1 MGYTLPFSFAQQR
14 TKPNMNPLI
23 LLTACVAASQAQ
35 IIAAPY
41 GLGAPLTYGA
51 APIAYQT
58 AAAPAP
64 VVTVNAAPAPVVAAA
79 PLNPSSQFQA
89 QDEFGNIQYGYSNI
103 NSQKHETGNTYG
115 GVSGSYSYVDANGIV
130 QTRQYIADGLGFR
143 VQATNLPVAPAA
155 PEVELPVAPVHEYEL
170 PVAPVFEGK
179 APVHEYTLPVAPVYD
194 GVAPAPVE
202 DTPEVAAA
210 KAEHLALLAAAS
222 ERKRRSTP
230 ADTEVLAA
238 PKPVLATA
246 PVVAPVAP
254 LAGYPYA
261 AGLPYAGYAG
271 YGYAGFPAAGL
282 PYAGLPYAGLPAVAP
297 AAVAPAAVVAS
308 APATAEAELHTYKL
322 TPGHAT
328 AYRVY

>member
-14 TKPNMNPLI
+14 TKPIMNPLI

-35 IIAAPY
+35 YIAAPY

-130 QTRQYIADGLGFR
+130 QT
-143 VQATNLPVAPAA
+143 TNLPVAPAA
-155 PEVELPVAPVHEYEL
+155 PEAAPLEQPTFNLV
-170 PVAPVFEGK
+170 G
-179 APVHEYTLPVAPVYD
+179 
-194 GVAPAPVE
+194 PAPVD
-202 DTPEVAAA
+202 DTPEVKAA
-210 KAEHLALLAAAS
+210 KAEFQAAFDEAAS
-222 ERKRRSTP
+222 RAKRSTP
-230 ADTEVLAA
+230 ASTLPLAA
-238 PKPVLATA
+238 APAPILA
-246 PVVAPVAP
+246 PAP
-254 LAGYPYA
+254 LGYAAPHFAGAYPYA
-261 AGLPYAGYAG
+261 APFGVAPYAAAPVVTAPALPYA
-271 YGYAGFPAAGL
+271 
-282 PYAGLPYAGLPAVAP
+282 
-297 AAVAPAAVVAS
+297 APAAVVAS
-308 APATAEAELHTYKL
+308 APAARDAQLTTIKL
-322 TPGHAT
+322 NPGHAV
-328 AYRVY
+328 AYRVD

>member
-64 VVTVNAAPAPVVAAA
+64 VVTVNAAPAPVAAA
-79 PLNPSSQFQA
+79 PLTPSSQFQA

-115 GVSGSYSYVDANGIV
+115 GVSGSYSYVDANGVV
-130 QTRQYIADGLGFR
+130 QTTNYIADGLGFR

-155 PEVELPVAPVHEYEL
+155 PEVELPVAPVHEYAL
-170 PVAPVFEGK
+170 PVAPV
-179 APVHEYTLPVAPVYD
+179 HEYELPVGPESV
-194 GVAPAPVE
+194 V

-210 KAEHLALLAAAS
+210 KAEH
-222 ERKRRSTP
+222 
-230 ADTEVLAA
+230 
-238 PKPVLATA
+238 
-246 PVVAPVAP
+246 
-254 LAGYPYA
+254 
-261 AGLPYAGYAG
+261 
-271 YGYAGFPAAGL
+271 
-282 PYAGLPYAGLPAVAP
+282 
-297 AAVAPAAVVAS
+297 
-308 APATAEAELHTYKL
+308 
-322 TPGHAT
+322 
-328 AYRVY
+328 

>member
-41 GLGAPLTYGA
+41 GLGAPLPYGA
-51 APIAYQT
+51 APIAYQA

-115 GVSGSYSYVDANGIV
+115 GVQGSYSYVDSNGVV
-130 QTRQYIADGLGFR
+130 QTTNYIADGLGFR

-155 PEVELPVAPVHEYEL
+155 PEVALPVAPVHEYEL
-170 PVAPVFEGK
+170 PVAPV
-179 APVHEYTLPVAPVYD
+179 YD
-194 GVAPAPVE
+194 GVAPLPVE

-210 KAEHLALLAAAS
+210 KAEHLALLAAATT
-222 ERKRRSTP
+222 ERRRRSTP
-230 ADTEVLAA
+230 ADTEVLEA

-254 LAGYPYA
+254 LAGYPYS

-271 YGYAGFPAAGL
+271 YGLPAAGL
-282 PYAGLPYAGLPAVAP
+282 GYAGLPAAGLGYAGLP
-297 AAVAPAAVVAS
+297 AAGYGLTGLPYAAPAAVVAS
-308 APATAEAELHTYKL
+308 APATAEAELPTVKL
-322 TPGHAT
+322 NPGHAV

>member
-115 GVSGSYSYVDANGIV
+115 GVSGSYSYVDANGVV
-130 QTRQYIADGLGFR
+130 QTTNYIADGLGFR
-143 VQATNLPVAPAA
+143 VQATNLPVAPVA
-155 PEVELPVAPVHEYEL
+155 PEVEPLVAPVHVYDPPVAPVHEYTLPVAPVHEY
-170 PVAPVFEGK
+170 P
-179 APVHEYTLPVAPVYD
+179 LPVAPVYD

-202 DTPEVAAA
+202 KTPEVLAA
-210 KAEHLALLAAAS
+210 KAEHLALVAAAAAPA

-230 ADTEVLAA
+230 A
-238 PKPVLATA
+238 
-246 PVVAPVAP
+246 
-254 LAGYPYA
+254 
-261 AGLPYAGYAG
+261 
-271 YGYAGFPAAGL
+271 
-282 PYAGLPYAGLPAVAP
+282 
-297 AAVAPAAVVAS
+297 
-308 APATAEAELHTYKL
+308 
-322 TPGHAT
+322 
-328 AYRVY
+328 

>member
-64 VVTVNAAPAPVVAAA
+64 VVTVNAAPAPAVAAA

-115 GVSGSYSYVDANGIV
+115 GVSGSYSYVDANGVV
-130 QTRQYIADGLGFR
+130 QTTNYIADGLGFR
-143 VQATNLPVAPAA
+143 VQATNPPVAPTA
-155 PEVELPVAPVHEYEL
+155 PEVAPLEQPTFNLV
-170 PVAPVFEGK
+170 G
-179 APVHEYTLPVAPVYD
+179 
-194 GVAPAPVE
+194 PAPVE

-210 KAEHLALLAAAS
+210 KAEFQAAFDEAAS
-222 ERKRRSTP
+222 RAKRSTP
-230 ADTEVLAA
+230 ASTLPLAA
-238 PKPVLATA
+238 PAPLLATA
-246 PVVAPVAP
+246 PLTYAAPHF
-254 LAGYPYA
+254 AGYPYA
-261 AGLPYAGYAG
+261 GLPLAAAPVAAAPALPYA
-271 YGYAGFPAAGL
+271 
-282 PYAGLPYAGLPAVAP
+282 
-297 AAVAPAAVVAS
+297 APAAVVAS
-308 APATAEAELHTYKL
+308 APAVRDAQLTTIKL
-322 TPGHAT
+322 NPGHAV
-328 AYRVY
+328 AYRVD

>member
-14 TKPNMNPLI
+14 TKPNMNPLT

-115 GVSGSYSYVDANGIV
+115 GVSGSYSYVDANGVV
-130 QTRQYIADGLGFR
+130 QTTNYIADGLGFR
-143 VQATNLPVAPAA
+143 VQATNLPVAPTA
-155 PEVELPVAPVHEYEL
+155 P
-170 PVAPVFEGK
+170 
-179 APVHEYTLPVAPVYD
+179 
-194 GVAPAPVE
+194 
-202 DTPEVAAA
+202 
-210 KAEHLALLAAAS
+210 
-222 ERKRRSTP
+222 
-230 ADTEVLAA
+230 LAA
-238 PKPVLATA
+238 PLGYAAYPYAAPYAAA
-246 PVVAPVAP
+246 PVVAAP
-254 LAGYPYA
+254 ALPYA
-261 AGLPYAGYAG
+261 A
-271 YGYAGFPAAGL
+271 PAL
-282 PYAGLPYAGLPAVAP
+282 
-297 AAVAPAAVVAS
+297 APAAVVAS
-308 APATAEAELHTYKL
+308 APAARDAQLTTIKL
-322 TPGHAT
+322 NPGHAV
-328 AYRVY
+328 AYRVD